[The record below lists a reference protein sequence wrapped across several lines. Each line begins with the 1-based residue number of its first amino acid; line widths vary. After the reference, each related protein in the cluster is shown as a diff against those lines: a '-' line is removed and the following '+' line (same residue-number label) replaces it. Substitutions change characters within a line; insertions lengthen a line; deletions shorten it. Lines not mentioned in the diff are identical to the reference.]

1 MNSSRRRAEGL
12 DVSSVYSRNPTD
24 LSRPRLSGEGLG
36 FPFITRC
43 FQRGETRIQPHIPR
57 NQGPKPGSDVL
68 SRRLSCLRINRC
80 LKAIRRPGRSWR
92 RMIRNRRSVKSPPPN
107 VSPPFLRGAAFYL
120 RCTCS
125 VRRTV
130 RFSPLF
136 HASVSLDPQTCD
148 AQVGGARN

>member
-1 MNSSRRRAEGL
+1 MSLPFTRGSHRPVATSFIGGGTRFSLYHAVFPTWRNT
-12 DVSSVYSRNPTD
+12 NPTAH
-24 LSRPRLSGEGLG
+24 STEPRTQAG
-36 FPFITRC
+36 IR
-43 FQRGETRIQPHIPR
+43 R
-57 NQGPKPGSDVL
+57 VL